1 MITRMDQTIN
11 FGKYTGQ
18 DIGTILINDP
28 SYVGWLCYAT
38 DILNFPDE
46 IYHQVFSQ
54 IKLHAKN
61 FFAQDQLVKFLHEN
75 PNVKVA
81 IIITPYFNDVSDEIS
96 KKIDDL
102 LLTKKTNPR

>member
-1 MITRMDQTIN
+1 MITRMDQTIA

-75 PNVKVA
+75 PNSLFEGFAFASGMFFPGFACNINHLHA
-81 IIITPYFNDVSDEIS
+81 I
-96 KKIDDL
+96 
-102 LLTKKTNPR
+102 